1 MDYHLKKARALY
13 RDRERIALSA
23 LLAVAAIAFFIFYS
37 SGIHVIP
44 PLPDWIRAL
53 PEGWASSFAVVAS
66 FNTLGFLLS
75 VALMLLAYG
84 IWSWAFLPSPAVIYT
99 MGVLRGV
106 FGSKV
111 QIKQSIGKRF
121 RVFLNGGLYIDIACK
136 IKEPD
141 TGEWF
146 LYRLVSSPME
156 GHDLINIA
164 LRNGMSFSEGHF
176 SSWVSNDEFHHRIML
191 MAKAMSMAAPSLGI

>member
-23 LLAVAAIAFFIFYS
+23 LLVVAAVAFFLFYS
-37 SGIHVIP
+37 SGIHVLP
-44 PLPDWIRAL
+44 PPPQWF
-53 PEGWASSFAVVAS
+53 PEGWASGFEVVAS

-75 VALMLLAYG
+75 LALMLLAYG
-84 IWSWAFLPSPAVIYT
+84 VWSWAFLPSPAVTYT
-99 MGVLRGV
+99 MGVLRGI

-111 QIKQSIGKRF
+111 EIKHSIGRRF
-121 RVFLNGGLYIDIACK
+121 RVFLDGGLHIDIACK
-136 IKEPD
+136 IKDPD

-156 GHDLINIA
+156 ADNLADVA
-164 LRNGMSFSEGHF
+164 LRNGMSVSKGRFA
-176 SSWVSNDEFHHRIML
+176 SWVSNDEFHHRILL
-191 MAKAMSMAAPSLGI
+191 MAKAMSMATPSL